1 MLKKTLFG
9 LTSPQLPYDPTPQI
23 AQTPLT
29 VDLAAEVTL
38 HIAGPFDPTVS
49 FDSSGIQVGETVK
62 RGQCLCLSADSD
74 ACCYSP
80 VSGKLKT
87 IQPQYGDFGQRHIAL
102 TIEPQTPVVDEDEAL
117 AAFVEQPTLETLV
130 QLVPSLPGGTDL
142 RPLIDTPDRID
153 TLVIMGADQDLMV
166 KTQRHVATNCEN
178 SLKAG
183 IHLLKDVC
191 DVDKIVLVMARDAT
205 PGFGHIGAELMAV
218 DTVYPAA
225 SPALVANTLRGE
237 ILPAGKSPLDA
248 GMLFLSAEAVHNLGL
263 LVQNGRFPDTKL
275 VTVITKDQ
283 QVLLVEATMGTPIQH
298 VLARA
303 GQSLQTK
310 DRLIQGGPMTG
321 SALYSEALPVTA
333 GTDALLVQDHGSLPL
348 VSDYPCVNC
357 GDCVRVCPTQIAVNM
372 LIRFLEAG
380 QYEAAADEYDLW
392 SCIDCGLCSYV
403 CPCRIPI
410 LQYIKLGKYELNRI
424 SVLEE
429 EESDD
434 ES

>member
-1 MLKKTLFG
+1 MALHKSKRG
-9 LTSPQLPYDPTPQI
+9 LRLPISGEPTQQVE
-23 AQTPLT
+23 AARTPIRVALLGA
-29 VDLAAEVTL
+29 DYP
-38 HIAGPFDPTVS
+38 GMRPTMHAK
-49 FDSSGIQVGETVK
+49 VGETVK
-62 RGQCLCLSADSD
+62 RGQCLCLTADSD

-80 VSGKLKT
+80 VSGKLVT

-102 TIEPQTPVVDEDEAL
+102 TIEPQMPVDEDEAL

-130 QLVPSLPGGTDL
+130 QLVPSLPGGSDL
-142 RPLIDTPDRID
+142 RPLIDAPDNIH
-153 TLVIMGADQDLMV
+153 TIVIMGADQDLMV
-166 KTQRHVATNCEN
+166 KTQRHVVTTYED

-183 IHLLKDVC
+183 IRVLKEVAG
-191 DVDKIVLVMARDAT
+191 VDRIVLVTARDAT
-205 PGFGHIGAELMAV
+205 PGFGHIGAEMMAV
-218 DTVYPAA
+218 NAVYPAA
-225 SPALVANTLRGE
+225 SPALVANTLKGE

-263 LVQNGRFPDTKL
+263 LVQSGRFPATKL
-275 VTVITKDQ
+275 MTVITKDQ
-283 QVLLVEATMGTPIQH
+283 QVLLVEATIGTPIQQ
-298 VLARA
+298 VLART
-303 GQSLQTK
+303 GQSLHTK

-333 GTDALLVQDHGSLPL
+333 GTDALMVQDHASLPL

-357 GDCVRVCPTQIAVNM
+357 GDCVRVCPTRIAVNM

-403 CPCRIPI
+403 CPSRIPI
-410 LQYIKLGKYELNRI
+410 LQYIKLGKYELDRI